1 MTDGA
6 IHAMSA
12 AVGGLQSDVKSL
24 KESIDNLN
32 KVWGQREEAATSG
45 RRTVH
50 EKVDSLRTDFTRLS
64 AEVENVSKDLTEIQ
78 PAINEFKNQRQQQIG
93 ARKLGGYLWSV
104 MLVAAGLTGWG
115 IHEII
120 TWFRHP

>member
-6 IHAMSA
+6 IHQMSA
-12 AVGGLQSDVKSL
+12 AVGGLQSDVKGL

-32 KVWGQREEAATSG
+32 RVWGHREEVATDG
-45 RRTVH
+45 RRVIH
-50 EKVDSLRTDFTRLS
+50 EKLDSLRTDVTRLS
-64 AEVENVSKDLTEIQ
+64 AEVENVSNDFVEIQ

-93 ARKLGGYLWSV
+93 ARKLGGYLWSA
-104 MLVAAGLTGWG
+104 MLVAAGLMGWG

-120 TWFRHP
+120 GWIRHP